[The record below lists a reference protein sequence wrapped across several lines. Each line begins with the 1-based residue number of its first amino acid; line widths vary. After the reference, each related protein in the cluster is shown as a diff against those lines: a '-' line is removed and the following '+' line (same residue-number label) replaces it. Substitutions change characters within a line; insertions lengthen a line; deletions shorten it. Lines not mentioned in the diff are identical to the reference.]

1 VRKKTLTGAG
11 EPQSLLTN
19 GFIPD
24 FFYIVQQLIFP
35 IANMKDAKILIADDD
50 ETLCYLLKEELVNEG
65 YRVDVVYDG
74 KFAIEKLKSIPY
86 DIILLDLE
94 MKEVHGETVLEYVM
108 ENHPS
113 TQIIVLTAKS
123 DVRTAIDCIKKGAY
137 DFITKPY
144 EFGQLCVTIERAMEH
159 KDLIVKN
166 KILSSKVSQAYAG
179 SIVGESEAIKDVIRL
194 AEKAARSDSNILL
207 EGETG
212 TGKELFAEFIHKNS
226 ERASKPFVA
235 INCASLPDQL
245 IESELFGYEKGAF
258 TDAKTS
264 KQGLVE
270 IADGGTLFLD
280 EIGELS
286 LTLQPKL
293 LRFLEN
299 GEFRRIGGVSNLK
312 SNVRVIGATNKN
324 LMEEAENKNFRRD
337 LLFRL
342 NVITLTIPPLR
353 ERQNDVLLLA
363 EYFLRKK
370 SPVRSVKKLSDSARQ
385 ALLRY
390 NFPGN
395 VRELEHMIERAIIF
409 SDGNVIEPKDLNI
422 PKDDFDFSKFSEDDG
437 DFPTLEELEKIHI
450 KKALDKFQWNRE
462 NTARALGISQ
472 KTLYSKIIKYKLK

>member
-1 VRKKTLTGAG
+1 
-11 EPQSLLTN
+11 
-19 GFIPD
+19 
-24 FFYIVQQLIFP
+24 
-35 IANMKDAKILIADDD
+35 MKDAKILIADDD

-370 SPVRSVKKLSDSARQ
+370 SPVRSIKKLSDNARK

-409 SDGNVIEPKDLNI
+409 SEGNVIEPKDLNI

-437 DFPTLEELEKIHI
+437 EFLTLEELEKIHI